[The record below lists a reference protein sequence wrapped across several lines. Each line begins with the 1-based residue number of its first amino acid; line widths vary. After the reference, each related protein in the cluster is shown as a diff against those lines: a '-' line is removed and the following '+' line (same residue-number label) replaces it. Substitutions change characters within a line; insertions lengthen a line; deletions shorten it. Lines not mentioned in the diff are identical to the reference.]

1 MFTGIIET
9 TGLVKEIIADRNN
22 LSFNVESELS
32 SELKVDQSL
41 AHNGVCL
48 TVEAIEGNTYRVT
61 AIHETLQKT
70 NLGELKP
77 GAIVNLERSLQFGGR
92 IDGHI
97 VQGHV
102 DVKGFVESLCD
113 EGGSIRISVSH
124 PAEGGYLTVEK
135 GSVCVNGVSLTV
147 VNSRAGGFEVA
158 VIPYTLEHTNLGK
171 LKAGESVNIEFD
183 ILGKYAANYM
193 SLYTNKVKQF

>member
-9 TGLVKEIIADRNN
+9 TGLVKEISADRNN
-22 LSFNVESELS
+22 LSFSIESELS
-32 SELKVDQSL
+32 AELKVDQSL

-48 TVEAIEGNTYRVT
+48 TVEAIDGNTYRVT

-77 GAIVNLERSLQFGGR
+77 GSVVNLERSLQFGGR

-102 DVKGFVESLCD
+102 DVKGKVESLSD
-113 EGGSIRISVSH
+113 EGGSLRISISH
-124 PAEGGYLTVEK
+124 PAAGGYLTVEK

-147 VNSRAGGFEVA
+147 VNSRAGGFEIA
-158 VIPYTLEHTNLGK
+158 VIPYTLGHTNLGN
-171 LKAGESVNIEFD
+171 LKEGDSVNIEFD
-183 ILGKYAANYM
+183 VLGKYAANYM
-193 SLYTNKVKQF
+193 SLYADMVKQS